1 LYILDVLDWTYLDDS
16 QDFFRVCFDA
26 TFGDDVPQEL
36 PLVDSEGAFFQV
48 QLNIESPEI
57 VEGFFQI
64 RDEAAT
70 LSGFIRMSSM

>member
-26 TFGDDVPQEL
+26 MFGDDVPQEL